1 MRNVQAYLIFVI
13 FRDLGP
19 GGTQDVRRLCTA
31 RGLCTAESNKILN
44 IF

>member
-31 RGLCTAESNKILN
+31 ESNKILN